1 MRRLKNKVR
10 AAIFF
15 GCMIFSLTS
24 VHPNDQVIYMK
35 DGRVITAEIVSQT
48 AFKVVIKL
56 PDGST
61 KEISK
66 QDIKRVAFKEAKT
79 PEPKDK
85 TPVGP
90 PTPAPEEVV
99 KQQEEESKKQA
110 VLDEKTEKRKKQ
122 IEEAKRNRLEIFLGT
137 GSGTV
142 NFQGANFYDQ
152 VIAVGSSI
160 GQDSG
165 KFEYSLEPKPKSG
178 KAGSFE
184 VRYSWNRY
192 VGEIGASSATSSAT
206 QSIFG
211 LDGPSGGTYPKFIQG
226 NYDVS
231 MKHVFGN
238 FSYSVYPH
246 PKYDV
251 RPVIGYHQ
259 FWSKTENFNSTIF
272 GTGTAPAFTEQ
283 YFGIVPT
290 SASEVLK
297 GYSFGVQYDLKV
309 GGFEIRTGLHILKL
323 QGFGTYDRNIYAYAP
338 LSFDSQS
345 NGIQTYNKW
354 IANGALLDIRLV
366 YPWKYGIGFWF
377 GLNSMSWTYTISD
390 SSLSIKNENVSDS
403 NPAQDA
409 VLGKLLFESLIG
421 PGALKETKAT
431 TIQIGATYSYDFNK

>member
-1 MRRLKNKVR
+1 MRRLKNKLR

-15 GCMIFSLTS
+15 GYVIFSFTS
-24 VHPNDQVIYMK
+24 LHANDQVIYMK
-35 DGRVITAEIVSQT
+35 DGRVITAEIISQT
-48 AFKVVIKL
+48 AFKMVIKL

-90 PTPAPEEVV
+90 PTPTPEEIA
-99 KQQEEESKKQA
+99 KQEEDSKKQV

-122 IEEAKRNRLEIFLGT
+122 IEEAKRNRLDIFLGI

-152 VIAVGSSI
+152 VIAVGSSL

-165 KFEYSLEPKPKSG
+165 KFEYPTEPKPQSG
-178 KAGSFE
+178 KTSSFE

-206 QSIFG
+206 QNIIG
-211 LDGPSGGTYPKFIQG
+211 IDGPSGGTFPKFLYG

-231 MKHVFGN
+231 MKHVYGN

-246 PKYDV
+246 PRYDI

-259 FWSKTENFNSTIF
+259 FWTKTENSNSFIV
-272 GTGTAPAFTEQ
+272 GTGVAPLFTDQ

-290 SASEVLK
+290 SVSEVLK
-297 GYSFGVQYDLKV
+297 GYSYGVQYDVKI
-309 GGFEIRTGLHILKL
+309 GNFEIRTGLQILRM

-338 LSFDSQS
+338 LTLDSQA

-354 IANGALLDIRLV
+354 VVSGAILDLKLI
-366 YPWKYGIGFWF
+366 YPWKYGVNFWL
-377 GLNSMSWTYTISD
+377 GLNSVSWKYSISE
-390 SSLSIKNENVSDS
+390 SSLTIKNENPGESD
-403 NPAQDA
+403 PAQDA
-409 VLGKLLFESLIG
+409 VLGNLLFQSLIG
-421 PGALKETKAT
+421 PGALKETQAT

>member
-1 MRRLKNKVR
+1 MRRLKNNIK

-24 VHPNDQVIYMK
+24 IHANDQVIYMK

-48 AFKVVIKL
+48 AFKMVIKL

-66 QDIKRVAFKEAKT
+66 QDIRRVAFKEAKT

-90 PTPAPEEVV
+90 PTPTPEEIA
-99 KQQEEESKKQA
+99 KQQEEDSKKQA
-110 VLDEKTEKRKKQ
+110 VLDEKAEKRKKQ
-122 IEEAKRNRLEIFLGT
+122 IEESKRNRLDIFLGT

-142 NFQGANFYDQ
+142 NFQNANFYDH
-152 VIAVGSSI
+152 VIAVGSTL

-165 KFEYSLEPKPKSG
+165 KFEYPIEPKPKSG
-178 KAGSFE
+178 KSRSFE
-184 VRYSWNRY
+184 IRYSWNRF
-192 VGEIGASSATSSAT
+192 VGEVGASSVTSTAT
-206 QSIFG
+206 QTIIG
-211 LDGPSGGTYPKFIQG
+211 VDGPTSGTFPKLING

-231 MKHVFGN
+231 RKHVYGN

-246 PKYDV
+246 PKYDI

-259 FWSKTENFNSTIF
+259 FWTKTENSNSLTF
-272 GTGTAPAFTEQ
+272 GAGVAPVFSDQ

-290 SASEVLK
+290 SVAEVLK
-297 GYSFGVQYDLKV
+297 GFSYGIQYDVKFEK
-309 GGFEIRTGLHILKL
+309 FEIRTGLHILQMK
-323 QGFGTYDRNIYAYAP
+323 GFGTYDRQLSAYAP
-338 LSFDSQS
+338 VSGQGQS
-345 NGIQTYNKW
+345 EDIDVYNKW
-354 IANGALLDIRLV
+354 VAKGMILDLKFL
-366 YPWKYGIGFWF
+366 YPWKYGVSFWM
-377 GLNSMSWTYTISD
+377 GLNSMSWTYTMSETALSVGNGD
-390 SSLSIKNENVSDS
+390 SSGVDPESY
-403 NPAQDA
+403 

-421 PGALKETKAT
+421 PVALKETKST